1 MMIIILYKRCFVI
14 ILGVLLL
21 GNDLIEKLKPYEPEQ
36 YSFGITNAKLIS
48 VALLKLEDEKIEK
61 TFENVVVA
69 VSKLFPGKFSLI
81 HYPHIP
87 DTMRIDNTLR
97 LDAGKNHAEFIMGNR
112 VKGYRLTGLGKI
124 AAEETIEQ
132 LEVGS
137 NSSDKKRIG
146 KSRKKET
153 RLVSDIMDSIAY
165 DKFSKKQFSS
175 INKFDVC
182 DVLHGTLETN
192 SDKLANN
199 LDTLKYHTDALK
211 PIKEYEKLAND
222 VSEFLNYLK
231 EHWESWIK

>member
-1 MMIIILYKRCFVI
+1 MI
-14 ILGVLLL
+14 ILGVLILR
-21 GNDLIEKLKPYEPEQ
+21 NNLIEKLKSYESEQ
-36 YSFGITNAKLIS
+36 YSFGITNAKLIA
-48 VALLKLEDEKIEK
+48 VALLKLEEQKIEK

-97 LDAGKNHAEFIMGNR
+97 LDAGKNHAEFIVGNR
-112 VKGYRLTGLGKI
+112 LKGYRLTGLGKI
-124 AAEETIEQ
+124 TAEETVEQ
-132 LEVGS
+132 LEIKS

-146 KSRKKET
+146 KSRKNET
-153 RLVSDIMDSIAY
+153 RLVSDIIDSIAY
-165 DKFSKKQFSS
+165 DKFSKKQFSL

-182 DVLHGTLETN
+182 DVLHGTLETD
-192 SDKLANN
+192 SEKLANN

-211 PIKEYEKLAND
+211 LIKEYEKLAND

-231 EHWESWIK
+231 MNWDSWIK